1 MGGAENRRGCG
12 QQIIMSSLACRF
24 GDEEEW
30 EDVPC
35 SFDQQAGTVLCRRP
49 LGSSN
54 GHFIGTRMVAKG
66 GSGVELP
73 MVLNSREGESLSTPP
88 SNERCSTLPTTNN
101 WSLQCMKFLLQCNY
115 CRLIIII
122 IMI

>member
-1 MGGAENRRGCG
+1 
-12 QQIIMSSLACRF
+12 MSSLACRF

-35 SFDQQAGTVLCRRP
+35 LFDQQAGTVLCKRP
-49 LGSSN
+49 LGKSN

-73 MVLNSREGESLSTPP
+73 MVLNREGEDGQHQSLSTPP
-88 SNERCSTLPTTNN
+88 SNERSVQYLPTANN
-101 WSLQCMKFLLQCNY
+101 WSL
-115 CRLIIII
+115 IH
-122 IMI
+122 